1 MGGGE
6 HCTLPDCYQKMV
18 VVILSILCGIPD
30 MILQY
35 AWISYQINR
44 QPRDSNLDLLAFR
57 REIVDIYL
65 KKYVCRNESGRPRGK
80 ISPARSK
87 MRFTL
92 IELTILAVPLR
103 HKKNMCF
110 VAKTQG
116 KDAVSVM
123 LAFATVALKNG
134 MVFNRLKHF

>member
-1 MGGGE
+1 MGGVE
-6 HCTLPDCYQKMV
+6 HCNLPDCYQKMV

-103 HKKNMCF
+103 HKKIC
-110 VAKTQG
+110 VLWQKP

-134 MVFNRLKHF
+134 MVFNRSKHF

>member
-44 QPRDSNLDLLAFR
+44 QPQDSNLDLLDFR

-103 HKKNMCF
+103 HKKICF

>member
-1 MGGGE
+1 MGGVE
-6 HCTLPDCYQKMV
+6 HCNLPDCYQKMV

-103 HKKNMCF
+103 HKKICVLWQKPKERM
-110 VAKTQG
+110 Q
-116 KDAVSVM
+116 
-123 LAFATVALKNG
+123 
-134 MVFNRLKHF
+134 